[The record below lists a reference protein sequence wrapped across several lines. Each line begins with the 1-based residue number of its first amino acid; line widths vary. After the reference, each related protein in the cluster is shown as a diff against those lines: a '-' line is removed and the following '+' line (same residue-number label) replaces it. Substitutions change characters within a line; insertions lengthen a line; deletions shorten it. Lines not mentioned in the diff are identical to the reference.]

1 MLRCAGGAPPLEVRT
16 LKVKANYDGDLRRFS
31 CTPTF
36 QDVSAHACQKFGLA
50 VEDRVEFQYKDEDGD
65 LITVGSTDEL
75 QEAISAS
82 CLASP
87 DAPLR
92 LTILVAPTP
101 ATGGK
106 AGAAAPEAAAAA
118 RDRHLEELLM
128 AAIEALEL
136 DPETTLAYVASLK
149 PDEVKTALKKSPLA
163 FVSTFF
169 SSKKAESAFAAACA
183 GADAAAASSSAEF
196 ASKAAAFATTASA
209 AAAAVLA
216 AHGNRGARKSRPA
229 GSVLPSRRPLGGGGV
244 DCTNE
249 PTLLP
254 QRFGAAAEALDET
267 QVTITDMDGDTMV
280 FALSEDKSRVQEWLN
295 GALEIDNVREMQMDL
310 ETGAVRDSKG
320 RFTVKPEERADKMQA
335 LKSLLG
341 RVGVEVVEM
350 HVAPMQTVHIDVDLN
365 ASDEEQQK
373 AREEAGDRV
382 RQACGTL
389 GADPEAALQKLAAVF
404 AALPISTTEE
414 GQRAAAALS
423 GGLETAKKGISV
435 ARQVVNST
443 RGQDLEQAPRAPEP
457 FEYDAERDGSGAEAV
472 AGGWGSGC
480 GGDQG
485 KARLDDAPNGQW
497 LEQLRAIREMGLDED
512 VSEWELVEILEKYL
526 GSLDRVVEDLLKK
539 KLRKTDA
546 LV

>member
-1 MLRCAGGAPPLEVRT
+1 MRCAGGAPPLEVRSI
-16 LKVKANYDGDLRRFS
+16 KVKLAYYGDLRRFS

-50 VEDRVEFQYKDEDGD
+50 VENRIEFQYKDEDGD
-65 LITVGSTDEL
+65 IITVGSTDEL

-92 LTILVAPTP
+92 LTIKGEPTF
-101 ATGGK
+101 ATGGAAGA
-106 AGAAAPEAAAAA
+106 AGAAAREEE
-118 RDRHLEELLM
+118 RGRHLEVLLM

-163 FVSTFF
+163 FVSTFL
-169 SSKKAESAFAAACA
+169 SSKKAESAFAA
-183 GADAAAASSSAEF
+183 ADAAAASSSAEF
-196 ASKAAAFATTASA
+196 ASKAAAFATTAA
-209 AAAAVLA
+209 AAAAAALA
-216 AHGNRGARKSRPA
+216 AHGNRGARKSPPA
-229 GSVLPSRRPLGGGGV
+229 GSVLSSRKPLGGGGV
-244 DCTNE
+244 DCANE
-249 PTLLP
+249 SRANAPTLLP
-254 QRFGAAAEALDET
+254 QRFGAAAEGLEET
-267 QVTITDMDGDTMV
+267 QVTITDTDGDTMV
-280 FALSEDKSRVQEWLN
+280 FVLSEDKSRVEEWLN

-350 HVAPMQTVHIDVDLN
+350 QVAPVQTVYIDVDLN
-365 ASDEEQQK
+365 APHEEQQK
-373 AREEAGDRV
+373 AKEEAGDRV

-404 AALPISTTEE
+404 ATLPISATEE
-414 GQRAAAALS
+414 GQRAALS
-423 GGLETAKKGISV
+423 GGLETARKNISV
-435 ARQVVNST
+435 ARQVLNFS

-457 FEYDAERDGSGAEAV
+457 FEYDAQRGGHGAEAV
-472 AGGWGSGC
+472 AAGWC
-480 GGDQG
+480 DDEG
-485 KARLDDAPNGQW
+485 KACLDDAPNGQW
-497 LEQLRAIREMGLDED
+497 SEQLSAIREMGLDED
-512 VSEWELVEILEKYL
+512 LSEWELVEILEKYL
-526 GSLDRVVEDLLKK
+526 GSLDRVVEDIIKK